1 MYRPS
6 CFEYSMNSIILS
18 NIVDF
23 IIEDSSANHYFK
35 IGTPVIFDLDV
46 KDEYRGEKL
55 FVLWISCLQH
65 TQGQQ
70 LLEIIDIF
78 YTADDLSLDIRVRP
92 KGIISRDTQTHKLER
107 RLNEL
112 CVPKILADIKKLNAA
127 QC

>member
-1 MYRPS
+1 
-6 CFEYSMNSIILS
+6 MNSIILS

-23 IIEDSSANHYFK
+23 IIEDPSANHYFK

-55 FVLWISCLQH
+55 FVLWISCLRH

-78 YTADDLSLDIRVRP
+78 YTADDLSLNIRVRP
-92 KGIISRDTQTHKLER
+92 RGVIGRDTRTHKFER
-107 RLNEL
+107 RLNEI

-127 QC
+127 QT

>member
-23 IIEDSSANHYFK
+23 IIEDPYTNHYFK

-55 FVLWISCLQH
+55 FALWISCLNH

-70 LLEIIDIF
+70 LIDILDTF
-78 YTADDLSLDIRVRP
+78 YIEEELSLNIRVRP
-92 KGIISRDTQTHKLER
+92 RGFIGRDTRTHKFER
-107 RLNEL
+107 RLNEI
-112 CVPKILADIKKLNAA
+112 CVPKILAEIKKLNAA